1 MAKNK
6 WDQLRHDLVKRCGEL
21 DTIPNLTAEEAG
33 AQAAFVECLVMM
45 EALEKSLTKTN
56 P

>member
-6 WDQLRHDLVKRCGEL
+6 WDQLWNDLVKRFGEL

-33 AQAAFVECLVMM
+33 ARAAFVECLAMM
-45 EALEKSLTKTN
+45 EALEKKLDKS
-56 P
+56 